1 MTVVGEVIAVS
12 GEVVL
17 NGVVQGLLLLAAL
30 LAWPV
35 TWLLLRRYRRQVVRA
50 MQRTT
55 DEARR
60 ARPSAVPTPT
70 GDGSATA
77 ADPSVPSAAVGVE
90 AMTGGARESLAFI
103 RNRVATR
110 RTVLWRRYA
119 AAGAS
124 QAAVLTVATFLA
136 ADIEFLPVRTLLVW
150 VVYAWPVVLTVAILS
165 GFDRMVVATT
175 TGLYVAVVVGL
186 GVLGGDVDG
195 ALALW
200 ALMDLLAT
208 VVVVPYLHRSV
219 RAVGV
224 VVLAFVFIG
233 LVGAELVLA
242 FVGASSGRIS
252 AVVTATSWLGVGGGG
267 ALVLLIVLGFAVAGV
282 AGWFALGRL
291 GRAYRHDGL
300 PDQLVLVGAVWA
312 LFAAAHGFPLAFEGA
327 WWAGAGLVGF
337 AAFWLVAA
345 RPLDGDAEPSGPRLL
360 MLRVFALGR
369 NSEQLFRQVATD
381 WQYVGPMRLIAGPD
395 LARATVEPDEFLT
408 FAAGR
413 LEDLFISARSQLERR
428 RHEGVRD
435 RHGRYRVQEYLC
447 FDDTWRPVVRQLIRD
462 TDLVL
467 MDLRGFVQG
476 NDGARHE
483 LTLLASTGTLA
494 RTTLVV
500 DGATDLAQVESAVI
514 EGVGNFSDATLV
526 TLQDRPRLRLV
537 DMVR

>member
-1 MTVVGEVIAVS
+1 VS

-50 MQRTT
+50 MQRTSV
-55 DEARR
+55 DQARR
-60 ARPSAVPTPT
+60 AQPSAVPTPT

-77 ADPSVPSAAVGVE
+77 ADPSVPSAAVGVD
-90 AMTGGARESLAFI
+90 ATAGGARESLASI

-110 RTVLWRRYA
+110 RIVLWRRYA

-124 QAAVLTVATFLA
+124 QAGVLTVATFLA

-200 ALMDLLAT
+200 ALMGLLAT

-252 AVVTATSWLGVGGGG
+252 AVVTVTSWLGVGGG
-267 ALVLLIVLGFAVAGV
+267 AFVLLIVLGFAVAGV
-282 AGWFALGRL
+282 AGWFALGRF
-291 GRAYRHDGL
+291 GRAYRHNGL

-413 LEDLFISARSQLERR
+413 LEDLFISVLSQLEAR

-447 FDDTWRPVVRQLIRD
+447 FDDTWRPVVRHLIQD

-483 LTLLASTGTLA
+483 LTLLASTGMLA
-494 RTTLVV
+494 STTLVV
-500 DGATDLAQVESAVI
+500 DKATDLAQVESAVI

-526 TLQDRPRLRLV
+526 TLQDRRRLRLV
-537 DMVR
+537 DMVPDRWREGS

>member
-1 MTVVGEVIAVS
+1 VIAVS

-17 NGVVQGLLLLAAL
+17 NGVVQGLLFLAAL

-50 MQRTT
+50 MQRT
-55 DEARR
+55 DEPRR

-70 GDGSATA
+70 GDGSAAA

-90 AMTGGARESLAFI
+90 AMTGGARESLASI

-136 ADIEFLPVRTLLVW
+136 ADIAFLPVRTLLVW

-165 GFDRMVVATT
+165 GFNRMVVATT

-195 ALALW
+195 TLALW

-208 VVVVPYLHRSV
+208 VVVLPYLHRSV

-291 GRAYRHDGL
+291 GRAYRHNGL

-345 RPLDGDAEPSGPRLL
+345 RPLDGDAAPLGPRLL

-369 NSEQLFRQVATD
+369 DSEQL
-381 WQYVGPMRLIAGPD
+381 MRLIAGPD

-413 LEDLFISARSQLERR
+413 LEDLFVSAPSQLEGRR
-428 RHEGVRD
+428 DDGARD

-447 FDDTWRPVVRQLIRD
+447 FDDTWRPVVHHLIRD

-483 LTLLASTGTLA
+483 LTLLASAGILA

-514 EGVGNFSDATLV
+514 EGVGDFTDATLV
-526 TLQDRPRLRLV
+526 TLQDRPRLRFV
-537 DMVR
+537 DMVPDWWREGS